1 MKRPAPSPRITFGGA
16 AAFLFLMALG
26 ATLSRPG
33 EAASDASRP
42 PPPAAARQTPAPTPK
57 HFDLVA
63 QNFDPAAPQYDA
75 NQLLLNPQW
84 GWQQNN
90 PRDPADPLKHY
101 PDPFDTDLCPDHD
114 FKSCTSTKTDIDKAG
129 ACTFLVCGFCPPSQI
144 GFCPKPGTR
153 VRGHVNWVAATY
165 TGTNCWN
172 NVSFPD
178 MDYTLNFI
186 PDGRAGLTFR
196 NHPNQNVRGPGG
208 VPATPKEPLA
218 IHTEF
223 DSRATVKG
231 FNTPRW
237 KELRGLVDPC
247 ETDADCDKE
256 VIRKVLDGRR
266 AVVLGLVGLDSEH
279 TGYSELHPVYV
290 LAVEV
295 EPNPDD
301 NVWLVFARNR
311 GTQGFCGQEDH
322 PLPFDEV
329 KLLIPKP
336 PGAQLGGVE
345 FAAGT
350 QFSTNLEGS
359 CPAPADFRFFGD
371 TTFSNHEGVLVNF
384 RLPQR
389 LDLPEPFVGP
399 LVEGEI
405 HLKWIPQTG
414 GTLTAAA
421 PERARCKPLEKVPE
435 AEEAL
440 TERELTPE
448 EKAAVL
454 RATEARLATRT
465 LPTKWTTCV
474 IPSGPIL
481 HGAALTESVSR
492 AMRAD
497 RPRLTRME
505 GKKADRVSAFRKA
518 VIDTL
523 CTGRNGET
531 YKCRK

>member
-1 MKRPAPSPRITFGGA
+1 MKGPSPSRWITLGVA
-16 AAFLFLMALG
+16 AALMLLMVVGMSHSRRVATALG
-26 ATLSRPG
+26 AS
-33 EAASDASRP
+33 P
-42 PPPAAARQTPAPTPK
+42 PDPAVALQTPSPTPK
-57 HFDLVA
+57 HFDLVS
-63 QNFDPAAPQYDA
+63 QNFDPLAPKFDA
-75 NQLLLNPQW
+75 NQLMLNPQW

-90 PRDPADPLKHY
+90 PRDPGDPLKHY
-101 PDPFDTDLCPDHD
+101 PDPFDTDLCPDKD
-114 FKSCTSTKTDIDKAG
+114 FKSCTSTKTDLDTAG
-129 ACTFLVCGFCPPSQI
+129 ACTFLICGFCPPSQI

-153 VRGHVNWVAATY
+153 VRGHVNWFAATY

-178 MDYTLNFI
+178 MDYTVNFI

-208 VPATPKEPLA
+208 RPATPKEPLA
-218 IHTEF
+218 FHTEF

-237 KELRGLVDPC
+237 KELRGLIDPC

-256 VIRKVLDGRR
+256 VIRRVLDGRR
-266 AVVLGLVGLDSEH
+266 AVILGLVGLDSEH

-295 EPNPDD
+295 DPNPDD

-311 GTQGFCGQEDH
+311 GTQGFCSQEDH
-322 PLPFDEV
+322 PLPLDEV
-329 KLLIPKP
+329 RILIPKP

-345 FAAGT
+345 FAPGT

-359 CPAPADFRFFGD
+359 CPAPADFRHFRD
-371 TTFSNHEGVLVNF
+371 ETFTKHEGVLITF

-405 HLKWIPQTG
+405 HLRWVPRPG
-414 GTLTAAA
+414 GTITGAE
-421 PERARCKPLEKVPE
+421 PEPARCEPLKKIAE

-454 RATEARLATRT
+454 RATEAKLAARAV
-465 LPTKWTTCV
+465 PTKWTACP
-474 IPSGPIL
+474 IPAGPIPTDP
-481 HGAALTESVSR
+481 ALTEAASR
-492 AMRAD
+492 MMRAD

-505 GKKADRVSAFRKA
+505 GKKADRVTAFRKA